1 MTIMITV
8 KGAKMMKKRRRMMDN
23 RRDQIGRWKKASMM
37 TRRWGMRMRM
47 TAGTEMLGGRF

>member
-23 RRDQIGRWKKASMM
+23 RRDQIGRWKKASMA